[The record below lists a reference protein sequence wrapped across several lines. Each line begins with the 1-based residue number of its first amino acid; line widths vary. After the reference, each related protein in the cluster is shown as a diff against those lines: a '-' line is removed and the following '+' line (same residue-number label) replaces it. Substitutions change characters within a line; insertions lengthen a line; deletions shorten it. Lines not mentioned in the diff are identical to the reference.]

1 MSSIDFDLR
10 FRKATASDLRVITA
24 LIADNH
30 LPTRD
35 LSEKLDFLWVAT
47 QVDLLVGV
55 GGLEVH
61 GDYGLLRSLVT
72 SERFRGK
79 GFGRVITDFL
89 LGHAREQELLQVY
102 LLTLTAAG
110 FFRKLGFERVA
121 RSEVPDEIQRT
132 SEFAELCP
140 QSAVC
145 MMICMQPTSP
155 TPER

>member
-1 MSSIDFDLR
+1 MASVDFDLR
-10 FRKATASDLRVITA
+10 FRKALASDLPVITA
-24 LIADNH
+24 LIADH
-30 LPTRD
+30 DLPTRD
-35 LSEKLDFLWVAT
+35 LSEKLDSLWIAT

-61 GDYGLLRSLVT
+61 GDHGLLRSMVT
-72 SERFRGK
+72 TERFRGK
-79 GFGRVITDFL
+79 GFGRVLTDFL
-89 LGHAREQELLQVY
+89 LAHAREQKLVDVY

-121 RSEVPDEIQRT
+121 RADVPNDIQRT

-145 MMICMQPTSP
+145 MKITIVP
-155 TPER
+155 